1 MIYNKDK
8 MEGKYANSLSPP
20 KINACAPMTKN
31 DSAQAKGVAS
41 LSVPLIMI
49 MVTPLEF

>member
-1 MIYNKDK
+1 MIFNEDE
-8 MEGKYANSLSPP
+8 MEGRYVNLLSPP

-41 LSVPLIMI
+41 LSAPLIMVV
-49 MVTPLEF
+49 VTPLEF